1 MHKNQLTVVYNN
13 NRSEV
18 FELIDFFSWVVFL
31 STLGTIA
38 FAWGLFLS
46 NTVQRTPKQE
56 EYEKFEERILELM
69 GQFRHMSSTRLQM
82 LDKKI
87 EELRKLIKEANTL
100 YASLCTQETKIA
112 ERFSQSV
119 ETTELS
125 MVEKSEN
132 TQIQVDNNDDNREN
146 QDEMTKTNTNNTSI
160 ERKILL
166 LYQEG
171 KSEQDIARELSI
183 GVGEVMLI
191 LSLFRHRTDHS

>member
-1 MHKNQLTVVYNN
+1 MIYNN

-18 FELIDFFSWVVFL
+18 FELTDFFSWVVFL
-31 STLGTIA
+31 STLGTVA

-46 NTVQRTPKQE
+46 NTAQKTTKQE
-56 EYEKFEERILELM
+56 DYEKFEERILELM
-69 GQFRHMSSTRLQM
+69 GQFRHTSSVRLQL

-100 YASLCTQETKIA
+100 YASLCTQEA
-112 ERFSQSV
+112 RVVERFSCPARMNDSESTDV
-119 ETTELS
+119 E
-125 MVEKSEN
+125 SEN
-132 TQIQVDNNDDNREN
+132 TKFQPTSNNNGAESQNEVAGTD
-146 QDEMTKTNTNNTSI
+146 TNNTSI

-171 KSEQDIARELSI
+171 KSEQDIAKELNI

-191 LSLFRHRTDHS
+191 LSLFRYRNDR

>member
-1 MHKNQLTVVYNN
+1 M
-13 NRSEV
+13 

>member
-1 MHKNQLTVVYNN
+1 MLHKNQLTVIYNN
-13 NRSEV
+13 NRLEV

-119 ETTELS
+119 EATELS
-125 MVEKSEN
+125 VVEKSEN
-132 TQIQVDNNDDNREN
+132 TQIQVDNNNDNNREN
-146 QDEMTKTNTNNTSI
+146 QDEMTKTNNTSI

>member
-1 MHKNQLTVVYNN
+1 MIYNN
-13 NRSEV
+13 NRLEV
-18 FELIDFFSWVVFL
+18 FELADFFSWVVFL
-31 STLGTIA
+31 STLGTVA

-46 NTVQRTPKQE
+46 NTAQRTPKQE

-69 GQFRHMSSTRLQM
+69 GQFRHISSVRLQM

-87 EELRKLIKEANTL
+87 EELKKLIKEANTL
-100 YASLCTQETKIA
+100 YASLCTQETKFV
-112 ERFSQSV
+112 EKFSYPVRMNESESNKV
-119 ETTELS
+119 ELETTQFQTS
-125 MVEKSEN
+125 
-132 TQIQVDNNDDNREN
+132 NNDNDTQGQSEALRA
-146 QDEMTKTNTNNTSI
+146 DTNNTSI

-191 LSLFRHRTDHS
+191 LSLFRHRSDH

>member
-1 MHKNQLTVVYNN
+1 MIYNN

-18 FELIDFFSWVVFL
+18 FELTDFFSWVVFL
-31 STLGTIA
+31 STLGTVA

-46 NTVQRTPKQE
+46 NTNQRAPKQE

-69 GQFRHMSSTRLQM
+69 GQFRHISSVRLQM
-82 LDKKI
+82 LDRKI
-87 EELRKLIKEANTL
+87 EELKKLIKEANTL
-100 YASLCTQETKIA
+100 YASLCSQETKVA
-112 ERFSQSV
+112 ERFSYPAKTEPISV
-119 ETTELS
+119 EE
-125 MVEKSEN
+125 SET
-132 TQIQVDNNDDNREN
+132 TQIQINNDKEK
-146 QDEMTKTNTNNTSI
+146 QIEEVKTDTNGTSI

-191 LSLFRHRTDHS
+191 LSLFRHRNDH